1 MISRRQLYAAGE
13 PLGDGATRGKL
24 GGGRVLGFGGDS
36 SSSSAVT
43 NTQTTNTSYQDN
55 RQAID
60 NRQSNTTTN
69 IGSGNIGSTLTDV
82 GNVETNSRNVTTVTM
97 SDQGAIKAGQEI
109 ANAALAG
116 NSNTTASVLDLTKIL
131 FSKSQQSLD
140 ANVQL
145 AGQLASGAN
154 QAYSDA
160 TAQATGNKSLILAG
174 IAVVGIVGFMAF
186 KHH

>member
-13 PLGDGATRGKL
+13 PLGDGATRHKL

-43 NTQTTNTSYQDN
+43 NQQTTNTSYQDN
-55 RQAID
+55 RKAID
-60 NRQSNTTTN
+60 NRQSNTITTTN
-69 IGSGNIGSTLTDV
+69 IGSGNIGSTLSDV
-82 GNVETNSRNVTTVTM
+82 GNVETNSRNVITL
-97 SDQGAIKAGQEI
+97 SDSGAIAAGKGI
-109 ANAALAG
+109 AEAALAG
-116 NSNTTASVLDLTKIL
+116 NSNTTASVLDLTKVL
-131 FSKSQQSLD
+131 FSKSQQTLD

-186 KHH
+186 KNH